1 LAGGFSYFKEERVP
15 RPEKVQAVADIK
27 DWWENA
33 EAVFITEYRGLTVK
47 QLQTLRRNLRKT
59 GAEYKVVKMTLALRA
74 LDEMGLSGIEDQ
86 LEGPTALTFA
96 NRDAAAT
103 AKALKEF
110 TSESDRLILKGG
122 LLGPV
127 VLAPEQVSRLA
138 SIEPRE
144 VLLAKVA
151 GAMEAPMVKAAGF
164 FTALNRN
171 AASMFSQLLDKK
183 SAA

>member
-1 LAGGFSYFKEERVP
+1 MP

-27 DWWENA
+27 NWWENA

-47 QLQTLRRNLRKT
+47 QLATLRRNLRKT

-74 LDEMGLSGIEDQ
+74 LSEMGLSGVEDQ
-86 LEGPTALTFA
+86 LAGSTALTFA
-96 NRDAAAT
+96 NQDAAAT
-103 AKALKEF
+103 AKALKDF
-110 TSESDRLILKGG
+110 NSESDRLVLKGG
-122 LLGPV
+122 LLGQV

-144 VLLAKVA
+144 VLLAKIA
-151 GAMEAPMVKAAGF
+151 GVFQAPMVQAAGL
-164 FTALNRN
+164 FTSFNRN